1 MHKQSMRY
9 KFSDVF
15 TENPDG
21 TLSPTRQI
29 RVGFVSFGPNISF
42 GPDAALGGIN
52 FHQFKGH
59 DLGADEENDV
69 LVIKAIY

>member
-1 MHKQSMRY
+1 MRY
-9 KFSDVF
+9 KFNDVF
-15 TENPDG
+15 TENADG

-29 RVGFVSFGPNISF
+29 RVGGVTFGQNISF
-42 GPDAALGGIN
+42 NSSAAFGGIN

-59 DLGADEENDV
+59 DIEANDEKGI